1 MELQKGYYKCN
12 CRITHIDY
20 ANKIAYVEFL
30 DREGNA
36 VLLKDI
42 EMDVARK
49 VLRYSE
55 DELKER
61 EKNRCDYSNWYRI
74 I

>member
-1 MELQKGYYKCN
+1 MELQKGYYTCK
-12 CRITHIDY
+12 CRITHVDDS
-20 ANKIAYVEFL
+20 NKIVYVEFL
-30 DREGNA
+30 DSAGNA

-49 VLRYSE
+49 VLRSSE

-61 EKNRCDYSNWYRI
+61 EKNRADYSNWYRI